1 MTLSE
6 GLRSLF
12 EFDPTAPL
20 LFTSG
25 IFLPVSTLL
34 LAVHMALKRQGT
46 ARLAWICLF
55 SGWFYWK
62 SSGPYLAVLLLS
74 VLANHAIGHFLA
86 TKPRFAKTILA
97 GGIALN
103 LAPLAFFK
111 YADFAIQNVNSWF
124 SAGWSPLE
132 LFLPVG
138 VSFFTF
144 QGISYLADIH
154 SGKAAPA
161 GNLLDFA
168 FYQTFFPHLV
178 AGPIVRAASFL
189 PQIAQPYA
197 FTSLAEADD
206 DDAHKLSG
214 NLRRISID
222 AGLWLIL
229 KGLAKKTILA
239 DGLAQY
245 ADLVFGNASGYGG
258 FEALVAGW
266 CYALQIYGD
275 FSGYTD
281 MAIGI
286 SLLLGYRLGDNF
298 RSPYVSLS
306 ITDFWRRWHISLSAW
321 LRDYVYIPLGG
332 NRKGPA
338 LQATFLMITML
349 VGGLWHGASWK
360 FVLWGGAHGL
370 LLALHKAWLATR
382 SRHPV
387 GRWMA
392 QGGTASRFL
401 AWLFTFHVVAA
412 LWILFRAESAAD
424 AWSLL
429 TGIVTGWEWK
439 TIVPFFHDRALIASL
454 LVVGLATH
462 LWPAASKEK
471 VRALFSRMPLE
482 LKVVAF
488 AVVVQVAMEV
498 GSIGVQPFIY
508 FQF

>member
-12 EFDPTAPL
+12 EFDPTATL

-392 QGGTASRFL
+392 RGGKASRLL
-401 AWLFTFHVVAA
+401 AWLFTYHVVAA

-424 AWSLL
+424 AWSML

-462 LWPAASKEK
+462 LWPADSKEK

-488 AVVVQVAMEV
+488 VVVIQVAMEA

>member
-1 MTLSE
+1 MTLAE
-6 GLRSLF
+6 NLRSLVH
-12 EFDPTAPL
+12 FDPASPL

-25 IFLPVSTLL
+25 IFLPVFALF
-34 LAVHMALKRQGT
+34 LAGYMALGRRTT
-46 ARLAWICLF
+46 AKLAWVCLF
-55 SGWFYWK
+55 SAWFYWK
-62 SSGPYLAVLLLS
+62 SSGSYLALLLVS
-74 VLANHAIGHFLA
+74 VLANHGIGLWLA
-86 TKPRFAKTILA
+86 AKPRFPKALLA
-97 GGIALN
+97 AGVVLN

-111 YADFAIQNVNSWF
+111 YANFAIENANAWF
-124 SAGWSPLE
+124 STSRSPLE

-144 QGISYLADIH
+144 QGISYLVDIH
-154 SGKAAPA
+154 RGKANPA
-161 GNLLDFA
+161 RNLLEFS

-189 PQIAQPYA
+189 PQIAQPQA
-197 FTSLAEADD
+197 FTSLSEADD

-214 NLRRISID
+214 NLRRISVD

-229 KGLAKKTILA
+229 KGLAKKAILA

-245 ADLVFGNASGYGG
+245 SDLVFGNTAGYGG
-258 FEALVAGW
+258 IEALMAAW
-266 CYALQIYGD
+266 SYTLQIYGD

-338 LQATFLMITML
+338 LQATFLMATML
-349 VGGLWHGASWK
+349 LGGLWHGASWK
-360 FVLWGGAHGL
+360 FVIWGGAHGI
-370 LLALHKAWLATR
+370 LLALHKVWLATR
-382 SRHPV
+382 SRHPL
-387 GRWMA
+387 GRWMERGSTGA
-392 QGGTASRFL
+392 RAI
-401 AWLFTFHVVAA
+401 AWILTFHLVAA
-412 LWILFRAESAAD
+412 LWILFRASSTEE
-424 AWSLL
+424 AWSLF
-429 TGIVTGWEWK
+429 TGIATGWDWK
-439 TIVPFFHDRALIASL
+439 VVLPFFHDRALVVAL

-462 LWPAASKEK
+462 LWPATSKERL
-471 VRALFSRMPLE
+471 RALFARMPWE
-482 LKVVAF
+482 LKVLAF
-488 AVVVQVAMEV
+488 VAVVQGAMEV
-498 GSIGVQPFIY
+498 GAAHVQPFIY